1 MADKIRVN
9 YPALEDM
16 AKHCQM
22 VAERIAQ
29 TGAVTQKIAA
39 QMQNGA
45 LVGDAGNVYVQ
56 ALGVFYQK
64 IMKLS
69 EKFTEEANDIRQ
81 AMSDMQQADSNA
93 GNNFN

>member
-1 MADKIRVN
+1 MSDKIRVN

-22 VAERIAQ
+22 VAERIGQ
-29 TGAVTQKIAA
+29 TGAVAQKIAG

-45 LVGDAGNVYVQ
+45 LVGEAGNIYVQ
-56 ALGVFYQK
+56 ALGVFYQRV
-64 IMKLS
+64 MKLS
-69 EKFTEEANDIRQ
+69 AKFTEEANDIRQ
-81 AMSDMQQADSNA
+81 AMNDMQQADNSA

>member
-1 MADKIRVN
+1 MSDKIRVN

-22 VAERIAQ
+22 VAERLQQ
-29 TGAVTQKIAA
+29 TAAISQKIAG

-45 LVGDAGNVYVQ
+45 LVGEAGSVYVQ
-56 ALGVFYQK
+56 ALGIFYQRV
-64 IMKLS
+64 MKLGA
-69 EKFTEEANDIRQ
+69 KFTEEANDIRQ
-81 AMSDMQQADSNA
+81 AMNDMQQADNSA